1 MIKVLNR
8 VKAGGMIDRVS
19 LIGERLKS
27 DDLTWHGSIMA
38 AFVLLGGLFN
48 YLSHLANVWGKHL

>member
-1 MIKVLNR
+1 
-8 VKAGGMIDRVS
+8 MIDRVN

-27 DDLTWHGSIMA
+27 DDLTWYGSIMA